1 MLVLELLSAVAPLSA
16 PLLLYVINYPF
27 HHILYT
33 LTQIVHTQRKMQKY
47 LLSFVLTG
55 NPNKK
60 WANDKI
66 YWPKYG
72 SNATELVF
80 NSTMY
85 TQGDDLAN
93 AKSLYWNEALW
104 Y

>member
-1 MLVLELLSAVAPLSA
+1 
-16 PLLLYVINYPF
+16 
-27 HHILYT
+27 
-33 LTQIVHTQRKMQKY
+33 MQKY

-55 NPNKK
+55 NPNTK
-60 WANDKI
+60 WAGDKI

-72 SNATELVF
+72 SNATEIVF

-85 TQGDDLAN
+85 LQEDDLAN
-93 AKSLYWNEALW
+93 VKSTTFNKALW

>member
-1 MLVLELLSAVAPLSA
+1 M
-16 PLLLYVINYPF
+16 
-27 HHILYT
+27 
-33 LTQIVHTQRKMQKY
+33 QRKMQKY

-55 NPNKK
+55 NPNTK
-60 WANDKI
+60 WASDKV

-85 TQGDDLAN
+85 LQEDDLAN
-93 AKSLYWNEALW
+93 VKSTYFNKALW

>member
-1 MLVLELLSAVAPLSA
+1 
-16 PLLLYVINYPF
+16 
-27 HHILYT
+27 
-33 LTQIVHTQRKMQKY
+33 MQKY
-47 LLSFVLTG
+47 LLSFVLTS
-55 NPNKK
+55 NPNTK
-60 WANDKI
+60 WASDKV

-85 TQGDDLAN
+85 LQEDDLASP
-93 AKSLYWNEALW
+93 KSTHWNKALW

>member
-1 MLVLELLSAVAPLSA
+1 
-16 PLLLYVINYPF
+16 
-27 HHILYT
+27 
-33 LTQIVHTQRKMQKY
+33 MQKY

-55 NPNKK
+55 NPNTK
-60 WANDKI
+60 WASHKL

-72 SNATELVF
+72 SNSTELVF

-85 TQGDDLAN
+85 LQEDDLAS
-93 AKSLYWNEALW
+93 AKSTYWNKALW